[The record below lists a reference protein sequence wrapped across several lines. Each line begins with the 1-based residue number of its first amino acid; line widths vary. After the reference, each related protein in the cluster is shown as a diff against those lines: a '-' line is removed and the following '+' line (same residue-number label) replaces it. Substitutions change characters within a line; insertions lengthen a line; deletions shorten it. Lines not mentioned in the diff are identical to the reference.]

1 MLVSDLQLVFSK
13 LDNEVLLELLG
24 NDTLD
29 ALSVI
34 AIRRVLRDR
43 LEGLDDVVRVQLL
56 SNKVVGA

>member
-1 MLVSDLQLVFSK
+1 MLVSDLQAVFNK

>member
-56 SNKVVGA
+56 SNKIVGA

>member
-13 LDNEVLLELLG
+13 LNNEVLLELLG

>member
-1 MLVSDLQLVFSK
+1 MLVSDLQLVFNK
-13 LDNEVLLELLG
+13 LSSEVLLDLLE

-29 ALSVI
+29 ALSGK

-43 LEGLDDVVRVQLL
+43 LEGLDDVIRVQLL

>member
-13 LDNEVLLELLG
+13 LNNEVLLELLG

-43 LEGLDDVVRVQLL
+43 LEGLDDVIRVEALN
-56 SNKVVGA
+56 SKVVGA